1 MDTDAPNAPQSDT
14 PDAPSDSQIDAPP
27 ATWTGEG
34 LRTSD
39 PAVLRA
45 LAHPLRVEILE
56 LLDDA
61 QGGEVTAS
69 EIAERTGKTVAN
81 CSFHLR
87 TLERAGFVER
97 GEPRGREKPWRAP
110 HRSRDLR
117 PDPSDADSVRAA
129 GAVGAL
135 YVQREA
141 ARLMEVLTAAEPF
154 GDPEWNDA
162 VTVNISRFWA
172 TSEEMRALGAE
183 LGRLTDAF
191 AGRSDD
197 PSLRPSG
204 ARPGRLF
211 ATVNPD
217 PWSD

>member
-1 MDTDAPNAPQSDT
+1 MGGDAAEPAGSG
-14 PDAPSDSQIDAPP
+14 SP
-27 ATWTGEG
+27 ATSTGEG
-34 LRTSD
+34 LRSSD

-56 LLDDA
+56 ILDDA
-61 QGGEVTAS
+61 ESGEVTAS
-69 EIAERTGKTVAN
+69 EIAERTGQTVAN

-87 TLERAGFVER
+87 TLERAGFIER
-97 GEPRGREKPWRAP
+97 GAQRGREKPWRTP

-117 PDPSDADSVRAA
+117 PDPNDAESVRAA

-141 ARLMEVLTAAEPF
+141 ARLLEVLTAPQPF
-154 GDPEWNDA
+154 GHPEWNDA
-162 VTVNISRFWA
+162 VTVSLSRFWA
-172 TSEEMRALGAE
+172 TPEEMRELGAA

-197 PSLRPSG
+197 PTLRPPG

-211 ATVNPD
+211 AAANPD
-217 PWSD
+217 PWSS